1 MQKLYE
7 MSDEPERKIFLDK
20 FFQFLDE
27 RGTQLNQ
34 VPTISKIPLDLFRLY
49 VSVKERG
56 GYLEVTRQK
65 MWKDCALICKIAN
78 SSSASYTLRKQYMK
92 HLLPFECKFDR
103 GGIEMGPLLSSADST
118 NANRK
123 KSAQNKLSNSGRS
136 TPNTPRLSPND
147 SPSSYPPHHPAHH
160 SQMHSGYDQADSSQP
175 STYSSNTNNTSGPNN
190 TTTPPYHHGPPPP
203 SSQSA
208 GSYPQ
213 HPEPYSQHNAQ
224 YGSTSTPA
232 TQHNA
237 NSGQNLSQTLQAN
250 HESVSV
256 KDPFSDEDV
265 ISNPR
270 VSKSNTSSYSSRNQH
285 YSIPN
290 NTGM

>member
-1 MQKLYE
+1 

-49 VSVKERG
+49 IAVKERG

-103 GGIEMGPLLSSADST
+103 GGIDVGPLLTSAESS
-118 NANRK
+118 NVNRK
-123 KSAQNKLSNSGRS
+123 KSSQNKLTNSGRS

-160 SQMHSGYDQADSSQP
+160 SQMHPGYDQMDSSQ
-175 STYSSNTNNTSGPNN
+175 TNAYPGNNNNASGSNN
-190 TTTPPYHHGPPPP
+190 TTAPPYHHGPPPP
-203 SSQSA
+203 PPSSQSA
-208 GSYPQ
+208 GPPYSQ
-213 HPEPYSQHNAQ
+213 HPESYSQHNAQ
-224 YGSTSTPA
+224 YGPSSTPGTPHA
-232 TQHNA
+232 S
-237 NSGQNLSQTLQAN
+237 NSSQNQNLQAN

-265 ISNPR
+265 ISTPR
-270 VSKSNTSSYSSRNQH
+270 VSKSTTSNYPARNQH
-285 YSIPN
+285 YSMPN
-290 NTGM
+290 NTGMFLSN